1 MRVGVGGRVRIGDRV
16 RVRVGVVELDLEVGL
31 HLAVI
36 EGPRVHGQQQ
46 HLVRVRVWVGVRVR
60 VPVSYP

>member
-1 MRVGVGGRVRIGDRV
+1 
-16 RVRVGVVELDLEVGL
+16 VVELGLEVGL
-31 HLAVI
+31 DLAI
-36 EGPRVHGQQQ
+36 REGPRVHGQQQ